1 MGQGGKQIQ
10 QQCNIHYTTEYTAL
24 ISKVFSAQVV
34 QYYDSYSYF
43 SAFQNFFVVFR
54 DQKPVPSLIFPC
66 LFRLNVCNK
75 QKINLVLTMTWLSIK
90 KLKYYSKLCIN
101 KDKVWFNWILVSC
114 VTILEYFFKVCEPW
128 TGRPLANVWDVNHWI
143 ALRRQVRFSQLFGSE
158 NTSALL
164 PSPTQGE
171 LPETH
176 PGDSILANKSRVGFK

>member
-1 MGQGGKQIQ
+1 M
-10 QQCNIHYTTEYTAL
+10 
-24 ISKVFSAQVV
+24 
-34 QYYDSYSYF
+34 
-43 SAFQNFFVVFR
+43 
-54 DQKPVPSLIFPC
+54 
-66 LFRLNVCNK
+66 
-75 QKINLVLTMTWLSIK
+75 NLVLAMTWLNIK

-101 KDKVWFNWILVSC
+101 KDKVWFNWILVYC
-114 VTILEYFFKVCEPW
+114 VTILEYFLKVCEPG

-176 PGDSILANKSRVGFK
+176 PGNSILANKSRVGFK